1 MFRLLNSIGARCFY
15 ATRTHLP
22 KLRFSYTEN
31 INIQACERA
40 LEGFIFESR
49 FPHDTFFNAF
59 VLVLSFALSIC
70 PAAGQDFQNTPCPA
84 ALEFS

>member
-1 MFRLLNSIGARCFY
+1 MGARCFY
-15 ATRTHLP
+15 ATHTHLP

-31 INIQACERA
+31 INIQACEGA

-49 FPHDTFFNAF
+49 FPHDTCFDAF
-59 VLVLSFALSIC
+59 VLVLSFAVSIC
-70 PAAGQDFQNTPCPA
+70 PAAGQDFQNTPCPE